1 MTTFQSM
8 ADRFSNRAFDFAALL
23 KTNDIS
29 AAVQKHLVNV
39 YTTLATTLLVAA
51 IGVVAD
57 IKFTLAGAL
66 SGLGVIGLLFYLHF
80 IHINDTPK
88 RLSVLYAI
96 AFATGVNTG
105 PLVSI
110 ALDVNPMLV
119 ATALFGTSVIFACFT
134 GSAMLEKRRSYF
146 FLYSAISSA
155 ILCLSLIQLV
165 NIFVRSSA
173 VYTVELYAGL
183 LIFCGYVLLDTQM
196 IIEKASLGDR
206 DFVLHSLDLFLDFV
220 SIFVRILVV
229 LLKNAENKDNDR
241 KRRQRS

>member
-119 ATALFGTSVIFACFT
+119 ATAF
-134 GSAMLEKRRSYF
+134 AMLEKRRSYF